1 MSIVIESLTKT
12 FGNQVAVNNV
22 SFTVGRG
29 EIVGFLGPNGSG
41 KTTTMKCICGIL
53 PPDSGTIR
61 ICDRDIQGDAVSVK
75 RLLGYLPENNPL
87 HPDMYIREYLHYID
101 GYYTRAPK
109 RDQRVDDII
118 GLTGLS
124 GEQHKKIGQLS
135 KGYRQRVGLAQAII
149 HDPEVLILDEPTT
162 GLDPNQLVEIRN
174 LISGLSKNKTVLLST
189 HILQEVEAICDRILV
204 LNYGKL
210 VADGTSSSIKNRGL
224 SKKQT
229 IYLEF
234 SINVEKEVLESIKS
248 VDAVRQ
254 ISGKEFLIEGDT
266 KDDLRETIFQFVTE
280 KKLSLLTLQ
289 KKEETLE
296 EAFRKLT
303 GHK

>member
-1 MSIVIESLTKT
+1 M
-12 FGNQVAVNNV
+12 
-22 SFTVGRG
+22 
-29 EIVGFLGPNGSG
+29 
-41 KTTTMKCICGIL
+41 
-53 PPDSGTIR
+53 
-61 ICDRDIQGDAVSVK
+61 
-75 RLLGYLPENNPL
+75 
-87 HPDMYIREYLHYID
+87 
-101 GYYTRAPK
+101 
-109 RDQRVDDII
+109 
-118 GLTGLS
+118 
-124 GEQHKKIGQLS
+124 
-135 KGYRQRVGLAQAII
+135 
-149 HDPEVLILDEPTT
+149 
-162 GLDPNQLVEIRN
+162 
-174 LISGLSKNKTVLLST
+174 
-189 HILQEVEAICDRILV
+189 
-204 LNYGKL
+204 
-210 VADGTSSSIKNRGL
+210 